1 MSRTA
6 GSSLTRSTLIAA
18 GVLHIAA
25 AAGLVLLCAGEA
37 REDDALVSPGGL
49 GVLTA
54 CFVWLAQCVG
64 VLLGLRR
71 VSRGMAGG
79 SPDAP
84 RRDRPTDGA
93 LAQLRGVHQT
103 PSARPAASV
112 PPSSF
117 A

>member
-1 MSRTA
+1 
-6 GSSLTRSTLIAA
+6 
-18 GVLHIAA
+18 
-25 AAGLVLLCAGEA
+25 
-37 REDDALVSPGGL
+37 
-49 GVLTA
+49 
-54 CFVWLAQCVG
+54 
-64 VLLGLRR
+64 

-79 SPDAP
+79 SLDAP